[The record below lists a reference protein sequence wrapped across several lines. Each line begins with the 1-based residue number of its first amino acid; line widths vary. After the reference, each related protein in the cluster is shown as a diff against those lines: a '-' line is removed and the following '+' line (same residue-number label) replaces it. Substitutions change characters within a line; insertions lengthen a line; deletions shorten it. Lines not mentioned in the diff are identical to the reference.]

1 MPERTIIREE
11 RKYSIS
17 NCVLTAEKKAYTI
30 KDNPFGPALVKKESL
45 SKVRKDHWKKLENAV
60 GFSVGTSLPS
70 REAPD
75 AARLDVVV
83 QVTVTSRGREIKT
96 IVPVK
101 APVPK
106 PDPPVGKTIINLS
119 SRIQL
124 NESAAVSVKEL
135 MKTKDGP
142 KRLKKALRDK
152 AEHWMPS
159 ESLAKALRM

>member
-30 KDNPFGPALVKKESL
+30 KYNPFGPALVKKESL

-60 GFSVGTSLPS
+60 GFSVGTPS
-70 REAPD
+70 REAPP

-96 IVPVK
+96 VVPVK
-101 APVPK
+101 AP
-106 PDPPVGKTIINLS
+106 PPPQASVGKTIINLS

-124 NESAAVSVKEL
+124 NESAVVSVKEL

-142 KRLKKALRDK
+142 KRLKKALQDK

-159 ESLAKALRM
+159 EALAKMLRM

>member
-30 KDNPFGPALVKKESL
+30 KYNPFGPALVKKESL

-60 GFSVGTSLPS
+60 GFSVGT
-70 REAPD
+70 REAPP
-75 AARLDVVV
+75 APRLDVVV

-96 IVPVK
+96 VVPVK
-101 APVPK
+101 APPQA

-124 NESAAVSVKEL
+124 NESAVVSVKEL

-142 KRLKKALRDK
+142 KRLKKALQDK

-159 ESLAKALRM
+159 EALAKMLRM